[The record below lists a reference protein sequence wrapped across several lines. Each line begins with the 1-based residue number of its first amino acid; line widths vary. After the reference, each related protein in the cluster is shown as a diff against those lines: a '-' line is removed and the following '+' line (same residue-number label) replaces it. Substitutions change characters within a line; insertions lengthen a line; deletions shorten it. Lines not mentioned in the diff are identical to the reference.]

1 MNHGRGDHETLI
13 ACVGER
19 QTCISDKAR
28 QYKHTTPDSVGR
40 WKSLGGESG
49 MRGADPVTPGGAEY
63 RPAVRKGSFCHYI
76 HILFSITVCQTATNE
91 LISIF

>member
-1 MNHGRGDHETLI
+1 MNHGRGAHKTLI

-40 WKSLGGESG
+40 WKSLGGELG
-49 MRGADPVTPGGAEY
+49 MRGADPVTPGGVAY
-63 RPAVRKGSFCHYI
+63 RLAVKRDHF
-76 HILFSITVCQTATNE
+76 ATTYT
-91 LISIF
+91 SCSR